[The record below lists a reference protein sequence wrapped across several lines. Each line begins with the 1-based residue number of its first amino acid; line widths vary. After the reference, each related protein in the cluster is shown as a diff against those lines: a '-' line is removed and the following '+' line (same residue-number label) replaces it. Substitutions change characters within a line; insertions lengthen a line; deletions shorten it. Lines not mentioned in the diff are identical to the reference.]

1 MRYIYNCQNSKTMS
15 TELIASKIINWI
27 ELTTKKKWLIRS
39 IFAETTA
46 EDLFYLGEILLNP
59 VYF

>member
-1 MRYIYNCQNSKTMS
+1 MS